1 MGKGAVAL
9 WQKYVLDWMP
19 YLFSQFNLQLDA
31 PGGLLRKEP
40 LVSGHVQKLPGRW
53 LDKSSVYHCCIKDQ
67 LQLLEVEVPPAVK
80 YNQVPPLSISR
91 RVLPPAEPV
100 GKSNTYRSHL
110 REERKHLYRQE
121 KPLSAILCSPSSEN
135 MVSSSDMT
143 DASSLHANLLQS
155 HHSGLDHACSCH
167 LWLPVIS
174 QRASSACAFGQK
186 CIAWARWIRKITCSC
201 LADPAAQSML
211 ICSQTNWQR
220 SGWQSVDY
228 WPSLSSPL
236 WQTQCDSCDFPTIKA
251 ILCLVSSLLFIWSNI
266 AVLRGDYKILIV
278 MLLLKI
284 SCLLIV
290 SKPCFYFME
299 ISRII
304 TLMWHK
310 GSNLCWRIKE
320 GPILTGELQT
330 WVTTHTGLNIFC
342 LMCKTW
348 CNDRLILYKDMQK
361 PKQRQAQAAD
371 EGTPTL
377 ARTDAAWTHTITEEY
392 IHTQTQWKKRMNIYK
407 KKI

>member
-1 MGKGAVAL
+1 
-9 WQKYVLDWMP
+9 
-19 YLFSQFNLQLDA
+19 
-31 PGGLLRKEP
+31 
-40 LVSGHVQKLPGRW
+40 
-53 LDKSSVYHCCIKDQ
+53 
-67 LQLLEVEVPPAVK
+67 
-80 YNQVPPLSISR
+80 
-91 RVLPPAEPV
+91 
-100 GKSNTYRSHL
+100 
-110 REERKHLYRQE
+110 
-121 KPLSAILCSPSSEN
+121 
-135 MVSSSDMT
+135 
-143 DASSLHANLLQS
+143 
-155 HHSGLDHACSCH
+155 
-167 LWLPVIS
+167 
-174 QRASSACAFGQK
+174 
-186 CIAWARWIRKITCSC
+186 
-201 LADPAAQSML
+201 
-211 ICSQTNWQR
+211 
-220 SGWQSVDY
+220 
-228 WPSLSSPL
+228 
-236 WQTQCDSCDFPTIKA
+236 
-251 ILCLVSSLLFIWSNI
+251 
-266 AVLRGDYKILIV
+266 

-377 ARTDAAWTHTITEEY
+377 ARTDAARTHTHTKAY
-392 IHTQTQWKKRMNIYK
+392 NNTQTQWKKRKNIHK
-407 KKI
+407 KKNSKKGQKKQKNNTCTNTQTHVGLLLGEKCCWHKQNQHTKYREE